1 MGRKPTAGLTGIK
14 QRCLPDCRL
23 LEAVGGNLYLPF
35 PASRSWSTPW
45 LTVHITPSLTLWRP
59 WAHLDHSATSPI
71 SGLLSSSHLQ
81 SPFHHAKRPG
91 HWFWGF
97 SGRPFYQ
104 PQNHDPI
111 YLFQK
116 MQKDLWWEQTYGG
129 LVLGGRC
136 RGAVGHCWGG
146 CVLTAWA
153 AAKPLWA
160 PELPTPV
167 LYVCTLSISG
177 LSKM

>member
-1 MGRKPTAGLTGIK
+1 MGRKPPAGLTGIK
-14 QRCLPDCRL
+14 RRCLPDCRL

-45 LTVHITPSLTLWRP
+45 LTVHIMPALTLWRP
-59 WAHLDHSATSPI
+59 WAHLDHSAASPI
-71 SGLLSSSHLQ
+71 SGLLRSSHVQ
-81 SPFHHAKRPG
+81 SPFHHAKTPG
-91 HWFWGF
+91 HRFWGF
-97 SGRPFYQ
+97 FGGPFCQ

-111 YLFQK
+111 HLFQK

-129 LVLGGRC
+129 LVW
-136 RGAVGHCWGG
+136 GAGAEEQWTLLGG
-146 CVLTAWA
+146 CVLDAWA

-167 LYVCTLSISG
+167 SYACALSISG